1 MPAIKNNH
9 QLNLSSIN
17 AVSVQKMS
25 RTSRMI
31 DRRLAKALVILQA
44 VMIPVSALIGWVLLD
59 STGAISAALG
69 ALVCWLASCYF
80 TWQSFR
86 AAGARATKQVLSN
99 MYRGMMGKFA
109 IVIVGFILILSN
121 VKPLSPAALFCGFI
135 LVQTMTWVAP
145 FWASRLQKRV

>member
-1 MPAIKNNH
+1 
-9 QLNLSSIN
+9 
-17 AVSVQKMS
+17 MS
-25 RTSRMI
+25 RTSRLI
-31 DRRLAKALVILQA
+31 DRRLAKALIILQA
-44 VMIPVSALIGWVLLD
+44 LMIPVSALIGWVLKD
-59 STGAISAALG
+59 SVAAWSAALG

-86 AAGARATKQVLSN
+86 AAGARATKQVLAN

-135 LVQTMTWVAP
+135 LVQAMTWVAP